1 MRVDGFSI
9 PEALYIHVPFCVSRC
24 TYCDFYSN
32 VASRAG
38 VDSMEGVITRT
49 LDRAEALALRFGAD
63 HFDTVYVGGGTPS
76 CLPRPLLRRL
86 LSGLGRIAGAPR
98 EWTVEANPES
108 VDPPFLDILEESGV
122 NRLSMGI
129 QTLDPSL
136 AQTLGRPGRPADS
149 LSALRQAMMRK
160 LRVSADLIAG
170 TGREGGLIQEARIL
184 IGEGVEHLSVYD
196 LILEE
201 GTLLEDLHRRGD
213 FALMDEDEDADER
226 EGLNEALAGLGLL
239 RYEVS
244 NYARPGTESL
254 HNCCY
259 WRMGS
264 WLGAGPGAVSCVE
277 VLPPGPSSAR
287 PGIDGASLRI
297 EEARCLEGR
306 QEAIETVVDPL
317 DAAFESIMMASRTVV
332 GLDRNAFASRFG
344 YDVEEL
350 VGKTLA
356 TWLPKLRIEGRRIAL
371 AEGALDLGS
380 AFLRDCLGEIE
391 GRKQGSVGRTQ
402 TKKS

>member
-1 MRVDGFSI
+1 
-9 PEALYIHVPFCVSRC
+9 
-24 TYCDFYSN
+24 
-32 VASRAG
+32 
-38 VDSMEGVITRT
+38 
-49 LDRAEALALRFGAD
+49 
-63 HFDTVYVGGGTPS
+63 
-76 CLPRPLLRRL
+76 
-86 LSGLGRIAGAPR
+86 
-98 EWTVEANPES
+98 
-108 VDPPFLDILEESGV
+108 
-122 NRLSMGI
+122 
-129 QTLDPSL
+129 LDPSL
-136 AQTLGRPGRPADS
+136 AQTLGRPGTPADS
-149 LSALRQAMMRK
+149 LTALRQASSRK

-170 TGREGGLIQEARIL
+170 VGREGGLISEVRLL

-201 GTLLEDLHRRGD
+201 GTLLEALHRRGD
-213 FALMDEDEDADER
+213 FALMDEDEEADER
-226 EGLNEALAGLGLL
+226 EGLDEALAGLGLL

-244 NYARPGTESL
+244 NYARPGAESL

-297 EEARCLEGR
+297 EEAPCLEGG
-306 QEAIETVVDPL
+306 QEAIETAVEPL

-356 TWLPKLRIEGRRIAL
+356 TWRPKLRIEGRRIAL
-371 AEGALDLGS
+371 ADAALDLGS
-380 AFLRDCLGEIE
+380 AFLRDCLEEIE
-391 GRKQGSVGRTQ
+391 ETRESFGRRPQA
-402 TKKS
+402 KKS